1 MGLSLLCT
9 FLGRCWVSL
18 FLLQWFLYFSTPPI
32 LLVIKSPPAI
42 QLNFKIFPFLFC
54 FNWQPLQIPYHP
66 FMWMSVINI
75 IVWLEAAFQCR
86 KKKEEWM
93 PTSLYTEAED
103 PFLNEHLL
111 YNRPLIL
118 PECWCVRLQRFDKN
132 DRRRGAYN
140 GRTQE
145 QEVTW

>member
-18 FLLQWFLYFSTPPI
+18 FLLQWFIYFSTPPI

-118 PECWCVRLQRFDKN
+118 PECWYVRLQRFDKN